1 MKTPAARRAVFALTA
16 LALAGAPHTRAADPA
31 PSAPP
36 AQVAGLALGTLV
48 VGRTTYE
55 DVRVRSRDTRSV
67 LFTHRGG
74 LASVRLRDL
83 PPATQALLGYDPA
96 ADPGDPPP
104 PVTRPRPAP
113 AKPAR
118 QPAPEDNST
127 TPQLEQLFLKYDTVP
142 SPKIEQTLQPE
153 FIRLNLS
160 AKNQGRRPSCAV
172 YAVVSAL
179 EFQNVRL
186 TGSLERLS
194 EEYLIW
200 ATRRSLGLN
209 GPNAVLARDADGEPT
224 EDVGFTLISVVTAL
238 QTYGIPA
245 QAEMPNVP
253 GLAVDDVPVPT
264 PELVTKARARRLV
277 FITQLPGRESGTL
290 VNSLIHALDSGFPV
304 PAALRWPHERSI
316 RAGSLAEQ
324 QPLTDAFHAV
334 TFIGYECPSGRLEDT
349 AFIFKNSY
357 GPRWGRGGYGRATW
371 NYLSRHLLEAY
382 VLDVRSNAAANR

>member
-1 MKTPAARRAVFALTA
+1 MLAA
-16 LALAGAPHTRAADPA
+16 LALAFAGV
-31 PSAPP
+31 PSALAAEPASASPP
-36 AQVAGLALGTLV
+36 AQIAGLALGTVV

-55 DVRVRSRDTRSV
+55 DVRVRSRDARSV

-96 ADPGDPPP
+96 ADPGDLPPP
-104 PVTRPRPAP
+104 PPPARPAP

-118 QPAPEDNST
+118 QPATADNST

-142 SPKIEQTLQPE
+142 APQPLQSLQPE
-153 FIRLNLS
+153 FIRLNLA
-160 AKNQGRRPSCAV
+160 AKNQGRRPSCSV

-179 EFQNVRL
+179 EFQNARL

-200 ATRRSLGLN
+200 ATRRSLGLS
-209 GPNAVLARDADGEPT
+209 GPNAVLARDAEGEPT

-245 QAEMPNVP
+245 QADMPNVP
-253 GLAVDDVPVPT
+253 GLAVDEVPAPT
-264 PELVTKARARRLV
+264 PEIIAKARARRLV

-290 VNSLIHALDSGFPV
+290 VNSLIHALDAGFPV
-304 PAALRWPHERSI
+304 PAGLRWPHERSI
-316 RAGSLAEQ
+316 RAGMLAEQ
-324 QPLTDAFHAV
+324 TPLPNAFHAV

-357 GPRWGRGGYGRATW
+357 GPRWGRGGYGRASW
-371 NYLSRHLLEAY
+371 NYLSRHLFEAY
-382 VLDVRSNAAANR
+382 VLDVRSNASARR

>member
-1 MKTPAARRAVFALTA
+1 VKTHAAARRAVFALTA
-16 LALAGAPHTRAADPA
+16 LALAGPPRALAADPA
-31 PSAPP
+31 PAPP
-36 AQVAGLALGTLV
+36 TTQVAGLALGTV
-48 VGRTTYE
+48 MVGRTTYE
-55 DVRVRSRDTRSV
+55 DVRVRSRDARSV

-74 LASVRLRDL
+74 LASARLRDL

-96 ADPGDPPP
+96 TDPGDPPA
-104 PVTRPRPAP
+104 PAP
-113 AKPAR
+113 RRTPAAPAR
-118 QPAPEDNST
+118 KPPAEDNST

-142 SPKIEQTLQPE
+142 APQPLQSLQSE
-153 FIRLNLS
+153 FIRLNLA

-186 TGSLERLS
+186 TGALERLS

-209 GPNAVLARDADGEPT
+209 GPNAVLARDAEGEPT

-245 QAEMPNVP
+245 QVDMPNVP
-253 GLAVDDVPVPT
+253 GLAVDEVPAPT
-264 PELVTKARARRLV
+264 PEIIAKARARRLV

-324 QPLTDAFHAV
+324 QPLPDVFHAV
-334 TFIGYECPSGRLEDT
+334 TFIGYECPGGRLEDT

-371 NYLSRHLLEAY
+371 SYLSRHLMEAY